1 MSDVRARLA
10 EALREHRHDFNPSGH
25 INGTV
30 PGNGTHDCWCDEI
43 FATSDEHANHL
54 ADVILSL
61 PGVTTIALPEPT
73 STREDDEDDE
83 SAHRL
88 GWWQNG
94 SPYYITQWG
103 YPNEVQIAYD
113 GEALEPI
120 DVNEA
125 RFLAAALLA
134 AADAAE
140 AANNG

>member
-1 MSDVRARLA
+1 MSDVRATLA
-10 EALREHRHDFNPSGH
+10 EALRGH
-25 INGTV
+25 ESDGCDYCSCGRRYSWGENA
-30 PGNGTHDCWCDEI
+30 PGW
-43 FATSDEHANHL
+43 ATEWAAHA
-54 ADVILSL
+54 ADVILAA

-120 DVNEA
+120 NVSEA

-140 AANNG
+140 AVDR

>member
-1 MSDVRARLA
+1 MSDIRALMI
-10 EALREHRHDFNPSGH
+10 EALRDTPDLVAHRFIDTDGEWSFKLHG
-25 INGTV
+25 V
-30 PGNGTHDCWCDEI
+30 DEVAER
-43 FATSDEHANHL
+43 ATDAIL
-54 ADVILSL
+54 AA

-73 STREDDEDDE
+73 STREDDQDDE

-88 GWWQNG
+88 GWQNG

-140 AANNG
+140 AVTDA

>member
-1 MSDVRARLA
+1 MSDVRATLA
-10 EALREHRHDFNPSGH
+10 EALRKAMFEDPEWGMVFNP
-25 INGTV
+25 
-30 PGNGTHDCWCDEI
+30 DR
-43 FATSDEHANHL
+43 L
-54 ADVILSL
+54 ADAVLAA

-140 AANNG
+140 AATDA

>member
-1 MSDVRARLA
+1 MSDIRATLA
-10 EALREHRHDFNPSGH
+10 EALRGHVYNQDSYECGCQLDSEYPTTISG
-25 INGTV
+25 
-30 PGNGTHDCWCDEI
+30 DEW
-43 FATSDEHANHL
+43 AEHL
-54 ADVILSL
+54 ANAILSL

-120 DVNEA
+120 NVSEA

>member
-1 MSDVRARLA
+1 MSDVRATLVD
-10 EALREHRHDFNPSGH
+10 ALRHHTPVEDGEGFFCSCTD
-25 INGTV
+25 INLLLEQG
-30 PGNGTHDCWCDEI
+30 I
-43 FATSDEHANHL
+43 ATNHTPEHL
-54 ADVILSL
+54 ADAILAA

-83 SAHRL
+83 SSHRL

-140 AANNG
+140 AVR

>member
-1 MSDVRARLA
+1 METTDVRARLA
-10 EALREHRHDFNPSGH
+10 EALGAHGINRYGQHDGWWECLCDPDQPFSPEHL
-25 INGTV
+25 V
-30 PGNGTHDCWCDEI
+30 
-43 FATSDEHANHL
+43 
-54 ADVILSL
+54 DVILAA

-120 DVNEA
+120 NVSEA